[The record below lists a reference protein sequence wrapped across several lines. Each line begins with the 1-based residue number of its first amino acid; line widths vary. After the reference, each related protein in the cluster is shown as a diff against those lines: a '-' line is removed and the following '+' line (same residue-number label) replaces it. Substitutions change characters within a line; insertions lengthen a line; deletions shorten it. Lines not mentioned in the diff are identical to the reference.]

1 VDAKGRFWA
10 GEIDLPAM
18 AGRVPAN
25 HEPTGRLFRFDPDG
39 TLAQHESGILCS
51 NGIGWSPDNTK
62 MYYNDSLGRVMHQ
75 YDFDLERGTLSNRII
90 FVDQRTIGGEP
101 DGLVVDTRGN
111 VWTAMFGRGCVECYN
126 PEGTLVQRI
135 TVATRN
141 TTCPGWARADL
152 STMFI
157 TSAENE
163 GREEFRQEKQEFG
176 GDLFYVKLDIAGLP
190 KFRFGQVKVDHPEYL
205 QSNFHDFWV
214 SCPTAILNNRL
225 VRFLNDVFGR
235 YDGVFAKIVGVCGV
249 LPRHSVKNSKPDE
262 HKNKLCVDLVFPR
275 CECRIYTKENSHT
288 K

>member
-1 VDAKGRFWA
+1 MPLKDLSAARTIELEDNVERRLFSKIKSRLHCCLLSRNRQCQCIGDIRVLKEIFPASERHLKRFNDGAVDAKGRFWA

-25 HEPTGRLFRFDPDG
+25 HEPTGRLYRFDPDG
-39 TLAQHESGILCS
+39 TLTQHESGILCS

-62 MYYNDSLGRVMHQ
+62 MYYNDSLGRIMHQ
-75 YDFDLERGTLSNRII
+75 YDFDLERGTLSNGII

-111 VWTAMFGRGCVECYN
+111 VWTAMFGKGCVECYN

-163 GREEFRQEKQEFG
+163 GREEFRQEKQEFA

-190 KFRFGQVKVDHPEYL
+190 KFRFG
-205 QSNFHDFWV
+205 
-214 SCPTAILNNRL
+214 
-225 VRFLNDVFGR
+225 
-235 YDGVFAKIVGVCGV
+235 
-249 LPRHSVKNSKPDE
+249 
-262 HKNKLCVDLVFPR
+262 
-275 CECRIYTKENSHT
+275 
-288 K
+288 